1 MYLLNCHGFLV
12 LQSQLPEAQREALPL
27 LHPVAK
33 VLVSQLIERTDNQP
47 QLQDMETGEEGR

>member
-1 MYLLNCHGFLV
+1 MYLLNCHGLLI
-12 LQSQLPEAQREALPL
+12 LQSQLPEARREAL